1 VENDTQDDAENYYV
15 HINSRRGIAEISL
28 FHSMQRRRV
37 IYDLLFVYTQ
47 QDLMDEAQHKTR
59 KRVEEIITHQFMLLY
74 KESE

>member
-1 VENDTQDDAENYYV
+1 MIHKTTQKITTYTLTLGEV
-15 HINSRRGIAEISL
+15 LQKSL
-28 FHSMQRRRV
+28 SHSMQRRRV